1 MRVEDKVQILCI
13 DYENFLSNTQ
23 EKFDF
28 IYIDPPYNTDYI
40 SNSIK
45 LIMIEIY

>member
-1 MRVEDKVQILCI
+1 MRIEDKVQILCI
-13 DYENFLSNTQ
+13 DYEKFLNNTQ
-23 EKFDF
+23 ENFDF

-45 LIMIEIY
+45 LINDRIY